1 MPSTILFDPSF
12 LLSLDFAD
20 IDFSV
25 CKADPDF
32 SVDRVSVNGVDY
44 VLVMPNDVVNGG
56 YPESRWTIV
65 DGVVTEMTVHW
76 DSPFTDIDGI
86 SVSDRDK
93 FVAEWNQK
101 CGGGLV
107 SCGDGQIWNQDKT
120 ISVVPGVYS
129 RSRGDLR
136 SLTYFNPDRQSH
148 KQTPTYF
155 VLGQFDSP
163 HSIERFLDHCVWTDL
178 RRQFSVSLDG
188 WLYLWP
194 GIKDRWPDINTDKAQ
209 WLEALDAVMGYVFAD
224 GRFEVYDS
232 STDEPIT
239 TVDRFMEATRKFR
252 EERDIEA
259 IQLFFFISVAALELR
274 P

>member
-1 MPSTILFDPSF
+1 MPSTISFDPSF
-12 LLSLDFAD
+12 LLSLDFTD

-25 CKADPDF
+25 CKADPDV

-44 VLVMPNDVVNGG
+44 VLVMPNHVVHGG

-86 SVSDRDK
+86 SVSDQDT

-101 CGGGLV
+101 FGGGLV
-107 SCGDGQIWNQDKT
+107 SCCDGQIWNQDKT
-120 ISVVPGVYS
+120 VVLVPGLYG
-129 RSRGDLR
+129 RITGGFHE
-136 SLTYFNPDRQSH
+136 LTYFNPDSDSH
-148 KQTPTYF
+148 KRTPAYF
-155 VLGQFDSP
+155 APGPFNAPQNIDY
-163 HSIERFLDHCVWTDL
+163 FLDDCMWTDL
-178 RRQFSVSLDG
+178 RQQWSTILDG
-188 WLYLWP
+188 WLHWWP

-232 STDEPIT
+232 STDESIT
-239 TVDRFMEATRKFR
+239 TVDGFMEATRKFR